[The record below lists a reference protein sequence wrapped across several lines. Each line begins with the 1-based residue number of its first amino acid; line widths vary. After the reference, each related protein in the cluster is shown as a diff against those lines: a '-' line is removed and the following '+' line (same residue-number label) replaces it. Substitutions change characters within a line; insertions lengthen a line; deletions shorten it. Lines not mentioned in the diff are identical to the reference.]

1 MVDQEGLNVVSDDVL
16 HYCEVHP
23 DRETELRCNKCGRY
37 MCAQCAVST
46 PVGYRCQQ
54 CVRQLEDKFY
64 TAGTND
70 NALIFGTVAVLT
82 GIASAIV
89 SATGIFLILV
99 IFASIIA
106 GGAIAE
112 AARRLIQKRR
122 GRNFAV
128 IGAAGAVIG
137 GLVGAV
143 IPLVLRFGGIP
154 LEAIVP
160 ILMGNISSLIFIGV
174 VAAVVYGRF
183 KM

>member
-1 MVDQEGLNVVSDDVL
+1 
-16 HYCEVHP
+16 
-23 DRETELRCNKCGRY
+23 
-37 MCAQCAVST
+37 
-46 PVGYRCQQ
+46 
-54 CVRQLEDKFY
+54 
-64 TAGTND
+64 
-70 NALIFGTVAVLT
+70 
-82 GIASAIV
+82 
-89 SATGIFLILV
+89 
-99 IFASIIA
+99 
-106 GGAIAE
+106 
-112 AARRLIQKRR
+112 